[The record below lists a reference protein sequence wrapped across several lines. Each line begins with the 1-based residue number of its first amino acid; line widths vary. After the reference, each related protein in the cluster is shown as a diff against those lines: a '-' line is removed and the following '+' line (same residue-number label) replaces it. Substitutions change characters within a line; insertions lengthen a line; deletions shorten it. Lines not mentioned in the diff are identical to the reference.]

1 MVVVVLFGVRVLS
14 GPHGSR
20 RRNFQLAIHSV
31 WKWEVRGERGSFE
44 DSSQLLPIGSQGGHG
59 SHNCSHQS
67 RGRDGLP
74 TASFLATTQKK
85 FQPPYIEYVDNRSID
100 Y

>member
-59 SHNCSHQS
+59 SHNSQS
-67 RGRDGLP
+67 SVEGEDGLP
-74 TASFLATTQKK
+74 TYALHFFLALTKK
-85 FQPPYIEYVDNRSID
+85 FQPPIYIEYVID
-100 Y
+100 